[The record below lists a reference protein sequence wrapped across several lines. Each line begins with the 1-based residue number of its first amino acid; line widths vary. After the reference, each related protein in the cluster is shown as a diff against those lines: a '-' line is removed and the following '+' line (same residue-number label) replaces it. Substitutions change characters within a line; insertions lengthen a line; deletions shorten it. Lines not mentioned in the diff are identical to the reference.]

1 MELRIEGA
9 AELMSKLKR
18 LGKGKV
24 AEQAVHKG
32 MLQGAKTVQGAAK
45 QLCIPGKKGGGRLR
59 DSIEIEDVSQDTVA
73 VGTNVEYAV
82 YVEYGTGQLGDPTV
96 PHTTK
101 EYWRYQDEDGN
112 WYTTHGQPPRPYLT
126 PALSMSQTDVKRKV
140 IAQLQKA
147 IKEA

>member
-9 AELMSKLKR
+9 AELMAKLKR
-18 LGKGKV
+18 LGKGKA

-32 MLQGAKTVQGAAK
+32 MLQGAKTVQGSAK
-45 QLCIPGKKGGGRLR
+45 LLCPVDSGRLR

-112 WYTTHGQPPRPYLT
+112 WHTTHGQPPRPYLT

-147 IKEA
+147 IKET